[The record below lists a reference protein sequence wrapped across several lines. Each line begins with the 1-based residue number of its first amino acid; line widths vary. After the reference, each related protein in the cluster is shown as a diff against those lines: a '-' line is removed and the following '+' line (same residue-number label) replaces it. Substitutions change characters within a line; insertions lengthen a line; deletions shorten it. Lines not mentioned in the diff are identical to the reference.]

1 MIVSATVFRVY
12 DSNGDK
18 PARIL
23 CRLENGL
30 DANIGENDAD
40 FFNANGGNL
49 SSSIEMGS
57 IVSGRIF

>member
-12 DSNGDK
+12 DAMGDK

-23 CRLENGL
+23 CKLENGL

-40 FFNANGGNL
+40 FFNQNGQ
-49 SSSIEMGS
+49 
-57 IVSGRIF
+57 